1 MIGAFP
7 EDTVVMDAHTADA
20 LAILAR
26 HGLAELR
33 RLHGGQIP
41 PTFGSAVALLDK
53 VIDGIAASRAVPV
66 SEPGRPLSD
75 DGASSDVPVAVA
87 AVRLGRTERTVTRWL
102 AEGKLTGRRVGRLWL
117 VDSRSLADHLED
129 SDAAA

>member
-26 HGLAELR
+26 TGLAELR

-41 PTFGSAVALLDK
+41 PTFGEAVARLDR
-53 VIDGIAASRAVPV
+53 VIDGIAAARTGPV
-66 SEPGRPLSD
+66 TDHGRPPAD
-75 DGASSDVPVAVA
+75 TGASSEVPVAEA
-87 AVRLGRTERTVTRWL
+87 ATRLGRTERTVTRWL